1 MSSSLSAAP
10 AASWRKEP
18 VPLAREIL
26 FFCIASLLDFV
37 MTIHLLQLPYFEES
51 NPVARWFLEGHG
63 IWGMAAFKAFM
74 VAFVTGLCMIIFR
87 LDRRAARRTLN
98 LGTSIVAATVVYG
111 ICLRTFG

>member
-1 MSSSLSAAP
+1 
-10 AASWRKEP
+10 
-18 VPLAREIL
+18 
-26 FFCIASLLDFV
+26 
-37 MTIHLLQLPYFEES
+37 
-51 NPVARWFLEGHG
+51 
-63 IWGMAAFKAFM
+63 MAAFKAFM